1 MERWKAEGEEGDRGW
16 DGWMA
21 SLMQWA
27 WTWAN
32 SGRSWGTGKPSM
44 LQSVGLQRVGHDLV
58 TEQQQQQ
65 TVASLDNGILFSV
78 KKKWTTKLMKNTQNN
93 LKCILLS
100 EISQS
105 GKVTYCTIPTLW
117 HSGKDRTVCVS
128 VAQSCPTVCDPM
140 DWAPPGSFVHGFSRQ
155 KYWHGLPFPSPGN
168 ISNPGIKPRS
178 PALRAD
184 SLPVE
189 PPGKRPILYDSNSMT
204 FWKRQSYGDS

>member
-32 SGRSWGTGKPSM
+32 SGRWWGTGKPSM

-117 HSGKDRTVCVS
+117 HSGKGISMEMAACH
-128 VAQSCPTVCDPM
+128 
-140 DWAPPGSFVHGFSRQ
+140 WLPGVGDGMR
-155 KYWHGLPFPSPGN
+155 
-168 ISNPGIKPRS
+168 
-178 PALRAD
+178 
-184 SLPVE
+184 
-189 PPGKRPILYDSNSMT
+189 GKDE
-204 FWKRQSYGDS
+204 